1 MLASDCI
8 CVSLFT
14 TTLLTQTRLWRTAGG
29 ADTVSSSFGAQLSPY
44 SSHGLHLRL
53 QTVAAITNFFLAMT
67 CFPDIQMKA
76 QAEID
81 AVIGQDRLPSI
92 ADKDR
97 LPYLHAIMLEILRW
111 MPVAPLGQAGSLLL
125 CLSSNIY
132 DSRLS
137 SPAHR
142 G

>member
-1 MLASDCI
+1 MLVSDCI
-8 CVSLFT
+8 CVSFVT
-14 TTLLTQTRLWRTAGG
+14 TTLLMQTRFWRTAGG
-29 ADTVSSSFGAQLSPY
+29 ADTVSGSFVAQLPPHG
-44 SSHGLHLRL
+44 SHGLHLRL

-67 CFPDIQMKA
+67 CFPDIHMKA

-111 MPVAPLGQAGSLLL
+111 MPVAPMG
-125 CLSSNIY
+125 
-132 DSRLS
+132 
-137 SPAHR
+137 
-142 G
+142 